1 MIPRVGF
8 VPIFCVYLIL
18 LWESIGRIP
27 RTHPVLQ
34 WSFSFQILSSPTS
47 HKGPL
52 IFHFKR
58 DHWSHLKTLSTNY
71 YPQHWLLECLI
82 HSTNSILDVIHNNVI
97 NSHILLN
104 NRNIYSQKLGT
115 HIPTVILLLF
125 LYYSLSL
132 LISCKYVHCTYIN
145 VLYNSQN
152 TYIVLCNFRT
162 KGSFIQVYT
171 PIRVEWCEDSLRDI
185 LKVTFLISLSC
196 MDAFCISLH
205 TVYFKWPFQRAD
217 CELNL
222 ELFLLRKF

>member
-1 MIPRVGF
+1 MAGSRERIL
-8 VPIFCVYLIL
+8 FCSEV
-18 LWESIGRIP
+18 
-27 RTHPVLQ
+27 
-34 WSFSFQILSSPTS
+34 
-47 HKGPL
+47 
-52 IFHFKR
+52 FHFRYSPLLHLTK
-58 DHWSHLKTLSTNY
+58 DHLSFILKEITDPHLKTLSTNY

-97 NSHILLN
+97 NSQILLN

-125 LYYSLSL
+125 LYYSFSL

-171 PIRVEWCEDSLRDI
+171 PIRVEWCELWRQFTRHFKSDFFDI
-185 LKVTFLISLSC
+185 TVLHGCILYLSPYR
-196 MDAFCISLH
+196 
-205 TVYFKWPFQRAD
+205 VFQMTIPKSGLWVKFRAVFITKI
-217 CELNL
+217 L
-222 ELFLLRKF
+222 EKSKIRQK